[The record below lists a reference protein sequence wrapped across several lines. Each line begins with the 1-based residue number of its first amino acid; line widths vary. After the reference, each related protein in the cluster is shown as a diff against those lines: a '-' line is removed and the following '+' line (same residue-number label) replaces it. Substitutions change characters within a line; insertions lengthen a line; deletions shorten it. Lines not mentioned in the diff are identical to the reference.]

1 MFITKRSL
9 SRRTA
14 LRGLGATVALPFL
27 DAMVPALTAARQTAA
42 NPARRFG
49 AVFVPHGERP
59 GYWTP
64 NTVGSNFEITPIL
77 KPLEPFRDSMTVVS
91 ELCLPLNGHATTVS
105 GWLSGAIPKQTFA
118 EDVRSATTVDQV
130 IAKQIGQETPLPSLE
145 VATENV
151 EGFIGGCDAL
161 YSCAYMNTIA
171 WKSETSPMPMEI
183 NPRMLFER
191 MFGAPGTPEQ
201 RKMRMHDSRSILDS
215 AAADAHHLLEKRLG
229 SKDRSRLS
237 DYLDNIREIEGRIQ
251 RAETHS
257 ATNVTIVPD
266 APIGIPESWE
276 EHCLLMYEL
285 LALAYASDTTRV
297 FTFMKARDAS
307 NRVYSEVG
315 ITEPHHSLSHHGAEK
330 DKIDKLVKLNTYHVS
345 LFAKFV
351 EKLRNTPDGDGSLLD
366 HSLILFGSGMSE
378 SNNHSRLNVPTL
390 LVGGGDI
397 LKGNRH
403 VRAPRETPIG
413 NLLLDLAGKFGCD
426 VDKFGVSTG
435 RFEV

>member
-1 MFITKRSL
+1 
-9 SRRTA
+9 
-14 LRGLGATVALPFL
+14 
-27 DAMVPALTAARQTAA
+27 
-42 NPARRFG
+42 
-49 AVFVPHGERP
+49 
-59 GYWTP
+59 
-64 NTVGSNFEITPIL
+64 
-77 KPLEPFRDSMTVVS
+77 
-91 ELCLPLNGHATTVS
+91 
-105 GWLSGAIPKQTFA
+105 
-118 EDVRSATTVDQV
+118 
-130 IAKQIGQETPLPSLE
+130 
-145 VATENV
+145 
-151 EGFIGGCDAL
+151 
-161 YSCAYMNTIA
+161 
-171 WKSETSPMPMEI
+171 
-183 NPRMLFER
+183 
-191 MFGAPGTPEQ
+191 
-201 RKMRMHDSRSILDS
+201 
-215 AAADAHHLLEKRLG
+215 
-229 SKDRSRLS
+229 
-237 DYLDNIREIEGRIQ
+237 
-251 RAETHS
+251 
-257 ATNVTIVPD
+257 
-266 APIGIPESWE
+266 
-276 EHCLLMYEL
+276 MYEL